1 MRQHSASRVVRYNN
15 LLPGALGSLP
25 AMTDVLTC
33 AGIAA
38 VSALGGA
45 KIPAGLAGILAVFLA
60 FQASLRQLERS
71 CKLKFCLSKQ
81 EQFVFD
87 SRGEMHCQTRADTVA
102 GLAKRPCSADLS

>member
-1 MRQHSASRVVRYNN
+1 
-15 LLPGALGSLP
+15 
-25 AMTDVLTC
+25 MTDVFSC

-60 FQASLRQLERS
+60 FQASLRHLERS
-71 CKLKFCLSKQ
+71 CKLNFCLSIQ

-87 SRGEMHCQTRADTVA
+87 SHGEMHCQTRADTVA
-102 GLAKRPCSADLS
+102 GPAKGPCGADLS